1 MAISRRRFV
10 AAVGAGW
17 VLRPWSALAQS
28 GHGGHGGH
36 APATPAP
43 SAPPVAAAAPGFGL
57 FARLDADRP
66 LTLLARPLGRP
77 GVPAL
82 AYAVQSGGRTLLNP
96 TLVVRKGAEFR
107 ATLVNGL
114 AEPTTVHWHGLDA
127 DWKNTGHPS
136 FVIPP
141 GATQEFA
148 FPVVNRAATYWYH
161 AHPDM
166 LTAKQVYL
174 GLAGFFLVEDDD
186 ERALAKDLDLSLGAT
201 DLPLLLQD
209 KRLDAAGSPAYAPSA
224 EDLASGLLGDTIL
237 VNAAPAPRLA
247 CSTRVYR
254 LRLLNGSNAR
264 TFCLALEGPGGSL
277 PLTLIGADA
286 GLLDRPRE
294 AARLFLAPGERAD
307 LLVDLRRAAPGQEFA
322 LRSLAFDPMHQEAGG
337 HGGGHGSGQ
346 RGGHDSSH
354 GSGHGG
360 SLPDGAA
367 FPVLT
372 LAVARKEPYDRA
384 LPTTLA
390 AAEPGPADG
399 PVRRLTLGLDPH
411 TNRWTIN
418 GTMFRADQTPIV
430 LPRRGPEVWEFANPA
445 ASMPHPMHLHGYTF
459 RVLERRGSPA
469 QVRALAADPQGRLAA
484 EAGTKDTVLVWPGET
499 VRVLADFSRP
509 AYAGEQTFVVHCH
522 NLEHEDHGMML
533 NFKVPAA

>member
-10 AAVGAGW
+10 AAVGAVGAGW
-17 VLRPWSALAQS
+17 AMRPWVALAQMQME
-28 GHGGHGGH
+28 HGGHGGH
-36 APATPAP
+36 VPAP
-43 SAPPVAAAAPGFGL
+43 AAAPAAPAPGSGL

-66 LTLLARPLGRP
+66 LTLRARPLGRP

-82 AYAVQSGGRTLLNP
+82 AYAVESGGRTLLNP

-186 ERALAKDLDLSLGAT
+186 ERALAKDLDLALGSS

-209 KRLDAAGSPAYAPSA
+209 KRLDPAGSPVYAPSE
-224 EDLASGLLGDTIL
+224 EDLASGLLGDAIL

-247 CSTRVYR
+247 CTTRAYR

-264 TFCLALEGPGGSL
+264 TFCLALEGPGGGL
-277 PLTLIGADA
+277 PLTLIAGDA

-294 AARLFLAPGERAD
+294 AARLFLAPGERAEV
-307 LLVDLRRAAPGQEFA
+307 LAALRRAAPGQEFT

-337 HGGGHGSGQ
+337 HGGGHDGGHGSGQ
-346 RGGHDSSH
+346 

-360 SLPDGAA
+360 HGGALPDGAA

-372 LAVARKEPYDRA
+372 LAVTRKEPYDRT
-384 LPTTLA
+384 LPATLT

-399 PVRRLTLGLDPH
+399 PVRRLALGLDPH
-411 TNRWTIN
+411 TRRWTIN
-418 GTMFRADQTPIV
+418 GTEFRADQTPIV

-459 RVLERRGSPA
+459 RVRERRGSPA
-469 QVRALAADPQGRLAA
+469 QVRTLAADPQGRLAA
-484 EAGTKDTVLVWPGET
+484 ETGTKDTVLVWPGET

>member
-10 AAVGAGW
+10 AAVGALGAGW
-17 VLRPWSALAQS
+17 AMRPWLGLAQS
-28 GHGGHGGH
+28 EHGGHRGH
-36 APATPAP
+36 MPAPAA
-43 SAPPVAAAAPGFGL
+43 PVAAAAPDSGL
-57 FARLDADRP
+57 FARLEADRP
-66 LTLLARPLGRP
+66 LTLHARPLGRP

-82 AYAVQSGGRTLLNP
+82 AYAVQQGGRTLLNP
-96 TLVVRKGAEFR
+96 TLVARKGAEFR
-107 ATLVNGL
+107 ATLVNNL
-114 AEPTTVHWHGLDA
+114 AEPTTIHWHGLDA
-127 DWKNTGHPS
+127 DWRNTGHPS

-141 GATQEFA
+141 GASQEFA

-186 ERALAKDLDLSLGAT
+186 ERALARDLDLAPGVT

-209 KRLDAAGSPAYAPSA
+209 KRLDAAGNPVYAPSEA
-224 EDLASGLLGDTIL
+224 DLLSGLLGDTPL

-247 CSTRVYR
+247 CVTRVYR
-254 LRLLNGSNAR
+254 LRLLNGCNAR
-264 TFCLALEGPGGSL
+264 TFCLALEGPGGGL
-277 PLTLIGADA
+277 PLALIAGDA

-307 LLVDLRRAAPGQEFA
+307 VLVDLRRTVPGQDFV

-337 HGGGHGSGQ
+337 HGSGHGGGHGSG
-346 RGGHDSSH
+346 H
-354 GSGHGG
+354 GEG
-360 SLPDGAA
+360 LPDGAA
-367 FPVLT
+367 FPLLT
-372 LAVARKEPYDRA
+372 LAVERREAYDRT
-384 LPTTLA
+384 LPSTLA
-390 AAEPGPADG
+390 VPTPGPADG
-399 PVRRLTLGLDPH
+399 PARRLTLGLDSR
-411 TNRWTIN
+411 TRRWTIN
-418 GTMFRADQTPIV
+418 GAVFHADQTPIV
-430 LPRRGPEVWEFANPA
+430 LHRRGPEVWEFANPA

-469 QVRALAADPQGRLAA
+469 QVRALAADPQGRLPA
-484 EAGTKDTVLVWPGET
+484 ETGTKDTILVWPGET
-499 VRVLADFSRP
+499 VRVLADFSWP